1 MCRLRHKENEELS
14 KLETQQKNIPFYE
27 PAKTEKV
34 PVNEEVFV
42 LQNASASVQKMQLG
56 ERYDVFYV
64 TSAAQN

>member
-27 PAKTEKV
+27 PAKTEK
-34 PVNEEVFV
+34 EVFV